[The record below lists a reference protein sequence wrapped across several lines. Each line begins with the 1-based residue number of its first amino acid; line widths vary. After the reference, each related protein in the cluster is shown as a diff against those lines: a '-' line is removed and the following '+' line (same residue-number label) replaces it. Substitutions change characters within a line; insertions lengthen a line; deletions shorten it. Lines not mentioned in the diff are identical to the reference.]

1 MIQPLIAVVSHSKP
15 DVVAVSGDLTQRA
28 RTGEFKKARAFLDAL
43 PSPQIVVPGN
53 HDVPFYNPYAR
64 FVKRLDKY
72 RQIITEDLEPFFA
85 DAEIAVLGIN
95 TARSWTVKGGRIN
108 EGQVARIRERFSLL
122 TPAVTRFVVTHHPFD
137 LPEGYSERALVGRAR
152 MAMEK
157 LAGSGADVFLAGHL
171 HVIHRGEASLR
182 YKEKCPSAL
191 VIQAGT
197 ATSTRGRGE
206 VNSFNIIRVD
216 GGQLVLEQLNWRP
229 GRRTFAVSVTESFR
243 RTAQGWELLPRK
255 ALS

>member
-1 MIQPLIAVVSHSKP
+1 
-15 DVVAVSGDLTQRA
+15 
-28 RTGEFKKARAFLDAL
+28 LDAL

-64 FVKRLDKY
+64 FVKRLEKY
-72 RQIITEDLEPFFA
+72 REIITEDLEPFFA

-122 TPAVTRFVVTHHPFD
+122 APAVTRFVVTHHPFD

-157 LAGSGADVFLAGHL
+157 LASSGADVFLAGHL

-182 YKEKCPSAL
+182 YKGKCPSAL

-216 GGQLVLEQLNWRP
+216 GGQLVLEQLIWRP
-229 GRRTFAVSVTESFR
+229 GRQTFAVSVTESFC

-255 ALS
+255 AVS

>member
-1 MIQPLIAVVSHSKP
+1 MIQPLIAVVSRSKP

-28 RTGEFKKARAFLDAL
+28 RTGEFKKARSFLEAL

-53 HDVPFYNPYAR
+53 HDVPFYNPYTR
-64 FVKRLDKY
+64 FVKRLEKY
-72 RQIITEDLEPFFA
+72 RQYITRDLEPFFA
-85 DAEIAVLGIN
+85 DPEIAVLGMN

-108 EGQVARIRERFSLL
+108 ARQVARIRERFSSLA
-122 TPAVTRFVVTHHPFD
+122 PAVTRFVVTHHPFD

-171 HVIHRGEASLR
+171 HVIHRGEASRR
-182 YKEKCPSAL
+182 YKGKCPTAL

-216 GGQLVLEQLNWRP
+216 GGELVLERLNWQSERH
-229 GRRTFAVSVTESFR
+229 TFAVSATESFR
-243 RTAQGWELLPRK
+243 RTAQGWKEIL
-255 ALS
+255 

>member
-1 MIQPLIAVVSHSKP
+1 MIEPLIAIVSHARP

-28 RTGEFKKARAFLDAL
+28 RTGEFKKARAFLEAL

-64 FVKRLDKY
+64 FVQRLEKY
-72 RQIITEDLEPFFA
+72 RQYITADLEPFFA
-85 DAEIAVLGIN
+85 DPEIAVLGIN
-95 TARSWTVKGGRIN
+95 TARSSTVKGGRIN
-108 EGQVARIRERFSLL
+108 AGQVARIRERFSSLA
-122 TPAVTRFVVTHHPFD
+122 PAVTRFVVTHHPFD
-137 LPEGYSERALVGRAR
+137 LPVGYSERALVGRAS

-157 LAGSGADVFLAGHL
+157 LEGSGADVFLAGHL
-171 HVIHRGEASLR
+171 HVIHRGEARLR
-182 YKEKCPSAL
+182 YKGKCPAAL

-216 GGQLVLEQLNWRP
+216 GEQLVLERLNWRSEQQ
-229 GRRTFAVSVTESFR
+229 TFAVSSTESFR
-243 RTAQGWELLPRK
+243 RTAQGWTEIL
-255 ALS
+255 